1 MERPWKLE
9 IIPGLFRS
17 QVHVVVSKAINH
29 NADLLEDA
37 LNRIEQLEKAMA
49 VKEEKDED
57 KRSIEEAK

>member
-1 MERPWKLE
+1 M
-9 IIPGLFRS
+9 
-17 QVHVVVSKAINH
+17 SKAINH

-57 KRSIEEAK
+57 RRSIEEAE

>member
-17 QVHVVVSKAINH
+17 HIHFVVGKAINH

-57 KRSIEEAK
+57 KRSIEEAE